1 MEPQKQE
8 QFQSTGKELIKS
20 LLDHL
25 RAVIRGIP
33 EGQKITVRDLQELSG
48 LTIKN
53 KLKEEVWYLGFI
65 TLLVELWKA
74 DFIESTANSPNTRD
88 WSPDSKIWRLD

>member
-33 EGQKITVRDLQELSG
+33 EGQ
-48 LTIKN
+48 
-53 KLKEEVWYLGFI
+53 
-65 TLLVELWKA
+65 
-74 DFIESTANSPNTRD
+74 
-88 WSPDSKIWRLD
+88 